1 MSLALSTLLYEWRRY
16 MAAVM
21 ALALSGLLVLA
32 MTGVF
37 IGIGKG
43 FTAQIERSSADII
56 IMQPGATSLMGGPS
70 GVPRRFIP
78 LAYNHPQVIEV
89 QPLDGA
95 GGSFQSVKNVDATM
109 SQAERARQG
118 APKQEFVQ
126 ASIIDTT
133 PGAVTI
139 PTDYSQELVDA
150 LRQPYTVAIDETAL
164 VKLGVKLGDKALYNG
179 QTVTVVGVT
188 RGYPNMMSATIVMSR
203 DTLRMLGQ
211 ADTGAR
217 VGPLMVKL
225 RDSAQAEIVA
235 AQLNASG
242 DGQWKAWT
250 RQELADANA
259 GAMFEEGILVI
270 IIGGCVVLGTII
282 GVAITW
288 QTLRGAIMAN
298 IKEFASLRALGVGM
312 GSLNRIVMELSFWV
326 GLVGVAAAI
335 GLTLL
340 VQMLA
345 MANAVI
351 IALPPVL
358 LIVVGVIAAIV
369 LTWLVSLL
377 AMMGAV
383 IIALPLS
390 LLIIV
395 GIGLIA
401 IAMVSGL
408 LSLGILK
415 NSQPADLLR

>member
-1 MSLALSTLLYEWRRY
+1 MSLALSTLLFEWRRY

-43 FTAQIERSSADII
+43 FTAQIERSRADVFV
-56 IMQPGATSLMGGPS
+56 MQPGAKSIIGGPS

-78 LAYNHPQVIEV
+78 LVYNHPEVVEV

-95 GGSFQSVKNVDATM
+95 GGSFQSVKEVDPTQSA
-109 SQAERARQG
+109 ADRAKQG
-118 APKQEFVQ
+118 APRQKFV
-126 ASIIDTT
+126 ATRIIDTT

-139 PTDYSQELVDA
+139 PTDYSPDLVEA
-150 LRQPYTVAIDETAL
+150 LRQPYTVAVDETAL
-164 VKLGVKLGDKALYNG
+164 PQLGVKLGDKAIYNG
-179 QTVTVVGVT
+179 QTVTVAAVT
-188 RGYPNMMSATIVMSR
+188 RGYPNMMQPTIVMSR
-203 DTLRMLGQ
+203 DTLRMVGQ
-211 ADTGAR
+211 ADTGPR

-225 RDSAQAEIVA
+225 RDPARAEIVV
-235 AQLNASG
+235 AQLNAMG

-250 RQELADANA
+250 RQQLADANA

-270 IIGGCVVLGTII
+270 IIGGCVVLGIII

-298 IKEFASLRALGVGM
+298 IKEFASLRALGVSM
-312 GSLNRIVMELSFWV
+312 GSLRRIVVELSFWV
-326 GLVGVAAAI
+326 GIAGVVAA
-335 GLTLL
+335 
-340 VQMLA
+340 V
-345 MANAVI
+345 
-351 IALPPVL
+351 
-358 LIVVGVIAAIV
+358 V

-377 AMMGAV
+377 AAANAV
-383 IIALPLS
+383 IIALPFG
-390 LLIIV
+390 LLVVV
-395 GIGLIA
+395 GGGLIL
-401 IAMVSGL
+401 IAMLSGL

>member
-1 MSLALSTLLYEWRRY
+1 MSLALSTLLFEWRRY

-43 FTAQIERSSADII
+43 FTATIERSSADII

-78 LAYNHPQVIEV
+78 LAYRNPQVIEV

-95 GGSFQSVKNVDATM
+95 GGSFQSVKNVDPTM
-109 SQAERARQG
+109 SQADRARQR
-118 APKQEFVQ
+118 APRQQFVQ

-150 LRQPYTVAIDETAL
+150 LRQPYTVAIDETA
-164 VKLGVKLGDKALYNG
+164 VTKLGVKLGDRALYNG
-179 QTVTVVGVT
+179 QTVTVVGIT
-188 RGYPNMMSATIVMSR
+188 RGYPNMMQANIVMSR

-211 ADTGAR
+211 ADTGPR
-217 VGPLMVKL
+217 VGPLMIKL
-225 RDSAQAEIVA
+225 RDPAQADRVA
-235 AQLNASG
+235 AQLNALG

-351 IALPPVL
+351 IALPP
-358 LIVVGVIAAIV
+358 I
-369 LTWLVSLL
+369 
-377 AMMGAV
+377 
-383 IIALPLS
+383 

-395 GIGLIA
+395 GGGLVV
-401 IAMVSGL
+401 IAMLSGL

>member
-43 FTAQIERSSADII
+43 FTATIERSSADII

-78 LAYNHPQVIEV
+78 LAYRNPQVIEV

-95 GGSFQSVKNVDATM
+95 GGSFQSVKNVDPTM

-139 PTDYSQELVDA
+139 PTDYSEELVDA
-150 LRQPYTVAIDETAL
+150 LRQPYTVAIDETA
-164 VKLGVKLGDKALYNG
+164 VTKLGVKLGDKAIYNG
-179 QTVTVVGVT
+179 QTVTVVGIT
-188 RGYPNMMSATIVMSR
+188 RGYPNMMQASIVMSR

-211 ADTGAR
+211 ADTGPR
-217 VGPLMVKL
+217 VGPLMIKL
-225 RDSAQAEIVA
+225 RDPAQAETVA
-235 AQLNASG
+235 AQLNALG

-312 GSLNRIVMELSFWV
+312 GSLNLIVMELSFWV

-340 VQMLA
+340 VQWFA
-345 MANAVI
+345 AANAVI

-358 LIVVGVIAAIV
+358 LI
-369 LTWLVSLL
+369 
-377 AMMGAV
+377 
-383 IIALPLS
+383 
-390 LLIIV
+390 IV
-395 GIGLIA
+395 GGGLVA
-401 IAMVSGL
+401 ISVMSGA

>member
-43 FTAQIERSSADII
+43 FTATLERSSADII

-78 LAYNHPQVIEV
+78 MAYRNPQVIEV

-95 GGSFQSVKNVDATM
+95 GGSFQSVKNVDPTM

-126 ASIIDTT
+126 TSIIDTT

-139 PTDYSQELVDA
+139 PTDYSEELVDA
-150 LRQPYTVAIDETAL
+150 LRQPYTVAIDETA
-164 VKLGVKLGDKALYNG
+164 VTKLGVKLGDKAIYNG
-179 QTVTVVGVT
+179 QTVTVVGIT
-188 RGYPNMMSATIVMSR
+188 RGYPNMMQANIVMSR

-211 ADTGAR
+211 ADTGPR
-217 VGPLMVKL
+217 VGPLMIKL
-225 RDSAQAEIVA
+225 RDPNQAQAVA
-235 AQLNASG
+235 AQLNALG

-351 IALPPVL
+351 IALPP
-358 LIVVGVIAAIV
+358 I
-369 LTWLVSLL
+369 
-377 AMMGAV
+377 
-383 IIALPLS
+383 

-395 GIGLIA
+395 GGGLVV
-401 IAMVSGL
+401 IAMLSGL

>member
-1 MSLALSTLLYEWRRY
+1 MSLALATLLYEWRRY

-43 FTAQIERSSADII
+43 FTAQIERSRADII
-56 IMQPGATSLMGGPS
+56 VMQPGATSLMGGPS

-78 LAYNHPQVIEV
+78 LVYNHPEVIQVL
-89 QPLDGA
+89 PLDGA
-95 GGSFQSVKNVDATM
+95 GGSFQSVKNVDPTK
-109 SQAERARQG
+109 SQADRAREK
-118 APKQEFVQ
+118 APKQQFVQ
-126 ASIIDTT
+126 TVIIDTT
-133 PGAVTI
+133 SLTDVTI
-139 PTDYSQELVDA
+139 PTDYSDELVEA
-150 LRQPYTVAIDETAL
+150 LRQPYTVAIDETSL
-164 VKLGVKLGDKALYNG
+164 PKLGVKLGDKAMYNG

-188 RGYPNMMSATIVMSR
+188 RGYPNMMQASIVMSR
-203 DTLRMLGQ
+203 DTLRMVGQ
-211 ADTGAR
+211 ADTGPR

-225 RDSAQAEIVA
+225 KDPARSQIVA
-235 AQLNASG
+235 AQLNAMG
-242 DGQWKAWT
+242 KDQWKVWT

-312 GSLNRIVMELSFWV
+312 GSLRRIVIELSFWV
-326 GLVGVAAAI
+326 GCVGVIAAI
-335 GLTLL
+335 FLTWL

-345 MANAVI
+345 MAGAVI

-358 LIVVGVIAAIV
+358 LIVVGAGLI
-369 LTWLVSLL
+369 
-377 AMMGAV
+377 
-383 IIALPLS
+383 IIA
-390 LLIIV
+390 I
-395 GIGLIA
+395 
-401 IAMVSGL
+401 MSGL

>member
-43 FTAQIERSSADII
+43 FTATIERSSADII
-56 IMQPGATSLMGGPS
+56 IMQPGAKSLMGGPS

-78 LAYNHPQVIEV
+78 LAYRNPAVIEV

-95 GGSFQSVKNVDATM
+95 GGTFQSVKNVDPTM
-109 SQAERARQG
+109 SQADRAKMG
-118 APKQEFVQ
+118 APRQEFVQ

-150 LRQPYTVAIDETAL
+150 LRQPYTVAIDETA
-164 VKLGVKLGDKALYNG
+164 VSKLGVKLGDKALYNG
-179 QTVTVVGVT
+179 QTVTVVGIT
-188 RGYPNMMSATIVMSR
+188 RGYPNMMQANIVMSR
-203 DTLRMLGQ
+203 DTLRMVGQ
-211 ADTGAR
+211 ADTGPR

-225 RDSAQAEIVA
+225 RDPAQAERVA
-235 AQLNASG
+235 AELNALG

-335 GLTLL
+335 GLTML

-345 MANAVI
+345 LANAVI
-351 IALPPVL
+351 ISLPPIL
-358 LIVVGVIAAIV
+358 LIVVGGG
-369 LTWLVSLL
+369 L
-377 AMMGAV
+377 V
-383 IIALPLS
+383 IIAML
-390 LLIIV
+390 
-395 GIGLIA
+395 
-401 IAMVSGL
+401 SGL

>member
-1 MSLALSTLLYEWRRY
+1 MSLALSTLLFEWRRY

-43 FTAQIERSSADII
+43 FTAQIERSNADIMI
-56 IMQPGATSLMGGPS
+56 LQPGAKSLINGPS

-78 LAYNHPQVIEV
+78 LAYNHPAVVEV

-95 GGSFQSVKNVDATM
+95 GGTFQSVKEVDPTR
-109 SQAERARQG
+109 SQADNAKQG
-118 APKQEFVQ
+118 APRQKFVQ
-126 ASIIDTT
+126 SSIIDTT
-133 PGAVTI
+133 PGSVTI

-150 LRQPYTVAIDETAL
+150 LRQPYTVAVDETAL
-164 VKLGVKLGDKALYNG
+164 TTLGVKLGDKALYNG

-188 RGYPNMMSATIVMSR
+188 RGYPNMMQPGVVMSR

-211 ADTGAR
+211 ASTGPR

-225 RDSAQAEIVA
+225 RDPARAPIVV
-235 AQLNASG
+235 AQLNAMG
-242 DGQWKAWT
+242 NGQWKAWT
-250 RQELADANA
+250 KQQLADANA

-270 IIGGCVVLGTII
+270 IIGGCVVLGIII

-298 IKEFASLRALGVGM
+298 IKEFASLRALGVSM
-312 GSLNRIVMELSFWV
+312 GSLRRIVVELSFWV

-335 GLTLL
+335 F
-340 VQMLA
+340 
-345 MANAVI
+345 
-351 IALPPVL
+351 
-358 LIVVGVIAAIV
+358 

-390 LLIIV
+390 LLIVV

>member
-1 MSLALSTLLYEWRRY
+1 

-43 FTAQIERSSADII
+43 FTATIERSSADII

-78 LAYNHPQVIEV
+78 LAYRNPQVVEV

-95 GGSFQSVKNVDATM
+95 GGSFQSVKNVDPTM

-139 PTDYSQELVDA
+139 PTDYSQDLVDA

-164 VKLGVKLGDKALYNG
+164 TKLGVKLGDKALYNG

-188 RGYPNMMSATIVMSR
+188 RGYPNMMQANIVMSR

-211 ADTGAR
+211 ADTGPR
-217 VGPLMVKL
+217 VGPLMIKL
-225 RDSAQAEIVA
+225 RDPAQAETVA
-235 AQLNASG
+235 AQLNTLG

-335 GLTLL
+335 GLTFL
-340 VQMLA
+340 VQMFA
-345 MANAVI
+345 AANAVI

-358 LIVVGVIAAIV
+358 LI
-369 LTWLVSLL
+369 
-377 AMMGAV
+377 
-383 IIALPLS
+383 
-390 LLIIV
+390 IV
-395 GIGLIA
+395 GGGLVAIA
-401 IAMVSGL
+401 IMSGA

>member
-1 MSLALSTLLYEWRRY
+1 

-43 FTAQIERSSADII
+43 FTATIERSSADII

-78 LAYNHPQVIEV
+78 LAYRNPQVVEV

-95 GGSFQSVKNVDATM
+95 GGSFQSVKNVDPTM

-139 PTDYSQELVDA
+139 PTDYSQDLVDA

-164 VKLGVKLGDKALYNG
+164 TKLGVKLGDKALYNG

-188 RGYPNMMSATIVMSR
+188 RGYPNMMQANIVMSR

-211 ADTGAR
+211 ADTGPR
-217 VGPLMVKL
+217 VGPLMIKL
-225 RDSAQAEIVA
+225 RDPAQADTVA
-235 AQLNASG
+235 AQLNTLG

-340 VQMLA
+340 VQMFA
-345 MANAVI
+345 AANAVI

-358 LIVVGVIAAIV
+358 LI
-369 LTWLVSLL
+369 
-377 AMMGAV
+377 
-383 IIALPLS
+383 
-390 LLIIV
+390 IV
-395 GIGLIA
+395 GGGLVAIA
-401 IAMVSGL
+401 IMSGA

>member
-1 MSLALSTLLYEWRRY
+1 MSLALSTLLFEWRRY

-43 FTAQIERSSADII
+43 FTATIERSSADII
-56 IMQPGATSLMGGPS
+56 IMQPGAKSLMGGPS

-78 LAYNHPQVIEV
+78 LAYRNTEVVEV

-95 GGSFQSVKNVDATM
+95 GGSFQSVKNVDPTM
-109 SQAERARQG
+109 SQADRAKMG
-118 APKQEFVQ
+118 APRQEFVQ

-150 LRQPYTVAIDETAL
+150 LRQPYTVAIDETA
-164 VKLGVKLGDKALYNG
+164 VPKLGVKLGDKALYNG
-179 QTVTVVGVT
+179 QTVTVVGIT
-188 RGYPNMMSATIVMSR
+188 RGYPNMMQSTVIMSR

-211 ADTGAR
+211 ADTGPR
-217 VGPLMVKL
+217 VGPLMIKL
-225 RDSAQAEIVA
+225 RDPTQAVRVA
-235 AQLNASG
+235 AELNTQG

-312 GSLNRIVMELSFWV
+312 GSLRRIVMELSFWV
-326 GLVGVAAAI
+326 GCVGVLAAI
-335 GLTLL
+335 GLTML
-340 VQMLA
+340 VQLLA
-345 MANAVI
+345 AMNAVI

-358 LIVVGVIAAIV
+358 LIIVGGGLI
-369 LTWLVSLL
+369 
-377 AMMGAV
+377 
-383 IIALPLS
+383 IIAML
-390 LLIIV
+390 
-395 GIGLIA
+395 
-401 IAMVSGL
+401 SGL

>member
-21 ALALSGLLVLA
+21 ALALSGLLVLGMA
-32 MTGVF
+32 GVF

-43 FTAQIERSSADII
+43 FTATIERSSADII
-56 IMQPGATSLMGGPS
+56 IMQPGAKSLLGGPS

-78 LAYNHPQVIEV
+78 LAYNHPEVIEV

-95 GGSFQSVKNVDATM
+95 GGSFQSVKNVDPTM
-109 SQAERARQG
+109 TQAQRAKMG
-118 APKQEFVQ
+118 APRQQFVQ

-139 PTDYSQELVDA
+139 PTDYSQELIDA

-164 VKLGVKLGDKALYNG
+164 RPLGVKLGDKALYNG
-179 QTVTVVGVT
+179 QTVTVAAVM
-188 RGYPNMMSATIVMSR
+188 RGYPNMMQSSIVMSR

-225 RDSAQAEIVA
+225 RDPGRARVVA
-235 AQLNASG
+235 DQLNATG
-242 DGQWKAWT
+242 NGQWKAWT
-250 RQELADANA
+250 RQELADANQS
-259 GAMFEEGILVI
+259 AMFEEGPLI
-270 IIGGCVVLGTII
+270 IILGGVTFVGIII

-312 GSLNRIVMELSFWV
+312 GSLRRIVVELSFWV
-326 GLVGVAAAI
+326 G
-335 GLTLL
+335 
-340 VQMLA
+340 
-345 MANAVI
+345 
-351 IALPPVL
+351 
-358 LIVVGVIAAIV
+358 VVGVIAAISLV
-369 LTWLVSLL
+369 WLVSMFASSQGVL
-377 AMMGAV
+377 
-383 IIALPLS
+383 IALPLS
-390 LLIIV
+390 ALIV
-395 GIGLIA
+395 VSGGLIS

-408 LSLGILK
+408 LSLGVLK

>member
-43 FTAQIERSSADII
+43 FTATIERSSADII
-56 IMQPGATSLMGGPS
+56 IMQPGAKSLIGGPS

-78 LAYNHPQVIEV
+78 LAYNHPEVVEV

-95 GGSFQSVKNVDATM
+95 GGSFQSVKNIDPTM
-109 SQAERARQG
+109 SQADRAKAG
-118 APKQEFVQ
+118 APKQQFVQ

-139 PTDYSQELVDA
+139 PTDYSQELIDA
-150 LRQPYTVAIDETAL
+150 LRQPYTVAVDETAL
-164 VKLGVKLGDKALYNG
+164 AKLGVKLGDKAMYNG
-179 QTVTVVGVT
+179 QTVTVAAIL
-188 RGYPNMMSATIVMSR
+188 RGYPNMMQSSIVMSR

-211 ADTGAR
+211 ADTGPR
-217 VGPLMVKL
+217 VGPLRVKL
-225 RDSAQAEIVA
+225 RNPERADTVA
-235 AQLNASG
+235 AQLNEMG
-242 DGQWKAWT
+242 DGTWKAWT

-282 GVAITW
+282 GIAITW
-288 QTLRGAIMAN
+288 QTLQGAIMAN

-312 GSLNRIVMELSFWV
+312 GSLNLIVMELSFWV
-326 GLVGVAAAI
+326 GIIGVAAAI
-335 GLTLL
+335 LLTWL
-340 VQMLA
+340 VSLFA

-358 LIVVGVIAAIV
+358 LIVVGGGLVI
-369 LTWLVSLL
+369 
-377 AMMGAV
+377 
-383 IIALPLS
+383 
-390 LLIIV
+390 
-395 GIGLIA
+395 

-408 LSLGILK
+408 LSMGVLK
-415 NSQPADLLR
+415 KSQPADLLR